1 MDECPICYNEKE
13 LVILDG
19 CEPQIHKVC
28 KECYNKSD
36 GKCWLCG
43 DRVGDLIMERMEEGR
58 LRLPPQVQQV
68 HPLDPYVIISN
79 HEEENCLEI
88 IKRFI
93 DGICILTPL
102 ICMTI
107 VVGKIIETIFCKIA
121 EDDEC
126 SISDLSIESGY
137 YVSGFFMTIFI
148 WIYILI
154 KVDDCRNN
162 RH

>member
-1 MDECPICYNEKE
+1 
-13 LVILDG
+13 
-19 CEPQIHKVC
+19 
-28 KECYNKSD
+28 
-36 GKCWLCG
+36 
-43 DRVGDLIMERMEEGR
+43 
-58 LRLPPQVQQV
+58 
-68 HPLDPYVIISN
+68 
-79 HEEENCLEI
+79 
-88 IKRFI
+88 
-93 DGICILTPL
+93 
-102 ICMTI
+102 MTI